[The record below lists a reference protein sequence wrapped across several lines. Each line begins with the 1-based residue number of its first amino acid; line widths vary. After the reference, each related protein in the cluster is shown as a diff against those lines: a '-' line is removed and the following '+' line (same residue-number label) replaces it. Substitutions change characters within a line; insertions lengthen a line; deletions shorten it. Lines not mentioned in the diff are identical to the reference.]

1 MFLFFSG
8 KRRRK
13 NISVKEALEML
24 LASDNDGND
33 EFSDFDDDIADK
45 DYIPNEADMSQSLQ
59 DVTSLETT
67 QIDEIAQP
75 VSIGSRKRKFDLS
88 K

>member
-1 MFLFFSG
+1 
-8 KRRRK
+8 
-13 NISVKEALEML
+13 ML

-59 DVTSLETT
+59 DVTSLET
-67 QIDEIAQP
+67 I
-75 VSIGSRKRKFDLS
+75 F
-88 K
+88 